1 MSSNIGEEYEKEL
14 LKRCRKDEFKTSS
27 GIPIKRTY
35 GPDDLQ
41 EFNYEKDLSE
51 AGQYPFTR
59 GLYPNMYRELL
70 LHRRLGMGYGL
81 PEQANA
87 RFKYLYEQGG
97 QAGYSGAATTT
108 LYDGPTNFGLDS
120 DDPLADGEIGKM
132 GVAIDTIDD
141 MEVLMNGFPL
151 DKTFNNM
158 VLYDS
163 GVAAVLLA
171 MYIALAKR
179 QNTPIND
186 LTGSCLNEPFQT
198 FVCQKCS
205 IFPLMPSL
213 RLCLDIA
220 EFTIKNIPKWN
231 PISVYGNAIRESG
244 GNAVQEIAFALA
256 HAMAYTELALER
268 DLDIDEFAPRLT
280 FYHNVNNE
288 LFEEAAKYRAYR
300 RMYAK
305 IMKEKYDAKKRHSL
319 MLRVFAKTS
328 GVALTA
334 QQPYNNIIRS
344 TIHALAALLGGCQ
357 GVFVASFDEA
367 LSIPTDMAATIA
379 VRTSQ
384 ILIEETG
391 VADTVDPLAGS
402 YYVESLTDEIERR
415 VWEYLNKV
423 EKMGEGMKFGPKM
436 LSGVIAGIE
445 SGFFENEIALTNY
458 RKWKDIESG
467 KRVIVGVNKYQV
479 EEEIPIK
486 LMKVDME
493 VQRVKIERLRNFKQS
508 RNYKETEKVLRE
520 VEKVAAS
527 GENIMPT
534 LIEAVRAKAT
544 LGEIIN
550 VMKKVFGEYKGVSCF
565 V

>member
-1 MSSNIGEEYEKEL
+1 MEKTEKEKFEKEL
-14 LKRCRKDEFKTSS
+14 LKKCRKDGFNTFS
-27 GIPIKRTY
+27 GIPIKRLY
-35 GPDDLQ
+35 GPEDI
-41 EFNYEKDLSE
+41 KDLSYQRDLGDPGE
-51 AGQYPFTR
+51 YPYAR
-59 GLYPNMYRELL
+59 GLYPNMYREIL

-81 PEQANA
+81 PEQANE
-87 RFKYLYEQGG
+87 RFKYLYAQGG
-97 QAGYSGAATTT
+97 QAGYTGAATTT

-132 GVAIDTIDD
+132 GVAIDTMDD
-141 MEVLMNGFPL
+141 MEKLMDGFPL

-171 MYIALAKR
+171 MYFAIAEK
-179 QNTPIND
+179 QNTPLNR
-186 LTGSCLNEPFQT
+186 LMGSCLNEPFQT

-205 IFPLMPSL
+205 IFPLVPSL
-213 RLCLDIA
+213 RLCLDIT
-220 EFTIKNIPKWN
+220 EFTIKNVPKWN

-256 HAMAYTELALER
+256 HAMAYTEAALARGLN
-268 DLDIDEFAPRLT
+268 IDEFAPRLT

-288 LFEEAAKYRAYR
+288 IFEEVAKYRAYR

-305 IMKEKYDAKKRHSL
+305 IMKERYHATKKQSM

-344 TIHALAALLGGCQ
+344 TIHTLAALLGGCQ

-367 LSIPTDMAATIA
+367 LSIPTDMSATIA
-379 VRTSQ
+379 ARTSQ
-384 ILIEETG
+384 ILIEESG

-402 YYVESLTDEIERR
+402 YYVESLTNEIERR
-415 VWEYLNKV
+415 AWEYLGKV
-423 EKMGEGMKFGPKM
+423 EKMGENMRYGSKM

-445 SGFFENEIALTNY
+445 SGFFEEEIALTNY

-467 KRVIVGVNKYQV
+467 KRVIVGVNKYQT
-479 EEEIPIK
+479 EEEVPIQ

-493 VQRVKIERLRNFKQS
+493 VQKMKVEGLKKFREKRNQNRVDESLKEIQKIAASDENIIPAIIGAVK
-508 RNYKETEKVLRE
+508 EKV
-520 VEKVAAS
+520 
-527 GENIMPT
+527 T
-534 LIEAVRAKAT
+534 LN
-544 LGEIIN
+544 EIISAL
-550 VMKKVFGEYKGVSCF
+550 KKVFGEYQGPTVG
-565 V
+565 

>member
-1 MSSNIGEEYEKEL
+1 MSINKEEEYEKEL
-14 LKRCRKDEFKTSS
+14 LKRCRKNEFNTSS
-27 GIPIKRTY
+27 GIPIKRVY
-35 GPDDLQ
+35 RPEDLK
-41 EFNYEKDLSE
+41 EHSYEKDLNE
-51 AGQYPFTR
+51 PGHYPFTR
-59 GLYPNMYRELL
+59 GLYSNMYRELL

-81 PEQANA
+81 PEQANT

-141 MEVLMNGFPL
+141 MEVLMDGFPL

-171 MYIALAKR
+171 MYIALAEN

-186 LTGSCLNEPFQT
+186 LTGSCLNEPLQT

-220 EFTIKNIPKWN
+220 EFTIKNVPKWN

-244 GNAVQEIAFALA
+244 GNAVQEISFALA
-256 HAMAYTELALER
+256 HAMAYTEMALAR
-268 DLDIDEFAPRLT
+268 GLDIEEFLPRLT

-288 LFEEAAKYRAYR
+288 LFEEVAKYRAYR
-300 RMYAK
+300 RMYAR
-305 IMKEKYDAKKRHSL
+305 IMKEKYNAQKRQSQ

-379 VRTSQ
+379 ARTSQ
-384 ILIEETG
+384 ILIDESG

-415 VWEYLNKV
+415 AWDYLNKV
-423 EKMGEGMKFGPKM
+423 EKMGETMKFGSKM
-436 LSGVIAGIE
+436 LTGVIAGIE

-467 KRVIVGVNKYQV
+467 KRAIVGVNKYQV
-479 EEEIPIK
+479 EEQIPIQ

-493 VQRVKIERLRNFKQS
+493 VQRIKIERLKNFKQS
-508 RNYKETEKVLRE
+508 RNQSNLEEVLKE
-520 VEKVAAS
+520 VERMAAS
-527 GENIMPT
+527 DENIMPT
-534 LIEAVRAKAT
+534 LMEAVKAKAT

-550 VMKKVFGEYKGVSCF
+550 VMKKVFGEYKGTGWG
-565 V
+565 

>member
-1 MSSNIGEEYEKEL
+1 MAHRDQDESENEL
-14 LKRCRKDEFKTSS
+14 QKRCRKGNFETYS
-27 GIPIKRTY
+27 GITIRRVYTP
-35 GPDDLQ
+35 GDLKD
-41 EFNYEKDLSE
+41 FNYKRDLNDPGE
-51 AGQYPFTR
+51 FPFTR

-70 LHRRLGMGYGL
+70 LHTRQGTGYGL
-81 PEQANA
+81 PEQANK
-87 RFKYLYEQGG
+87 RVRYLYEQGG
-97 QAGYSGAATTT
+97 QAGYTGAATTS

-132 GVAIDTIDD
+132 GVAIDTVED
-141 MEVLMNGFPL
+141 MEVLMGGFDL

-171 MYIALAKR
+171 MYIAVAEK
-179 QNTPIND
+179 QGTPINA
-186 LTGSCLNEPFQT
+186 LMGSCLNEPFQT

-205 IFPLMPSL
+205 IFPLIPSL

-220 EFTIKNIPKWN
+220 EFTIKNVPKWN

-244 GNAVQEIAFALA
+244 GNAIQEVAFALA
-256 HAMAYTELALER
+256 HAMAYIELAMAKGI
-268 DLDIDEFAPRLT
+268 DVDEFAPRLT

-288 LFEEAAKYRAYR
+288 LFEEVAKYRAYR

-305 IMKEKYDAKKRHSL
+305 IMKEKYYAKKRQSQ

-367 LSIPTDMAATIA
+367 LSIPTDFSATIA
-379 VRTSQ
+379 SRTSQ
-384 ILIEETG
+384 ILIEESG

-402 YYVESLTDEIERR
+402 YYVESLTDEIEKKA
-415 VWEYLNKV
+415 WEYLEKV
-423 EKMGEGMKFGPKM
+423 ERIGEEGKYGPKM

-445 SGFFENEIALTNY
+445 NRFFENEIALTNY
-458 RKWKDIESG
+458 GKWKDIESG
-467 KRVIVGVNKYQV
+467 KRIVVGVNKYKT
-479 EEEIPIK
+479 EEEVPIE
-486 LMKVDME
+486 LMKVDLE
-493 VQRVKIERLRNFKQS
+493 VQRIKIEELKKFRQS
-508 RNYKETEKVLRE
+508 RDQIKVDKSLRE
-520 VEKVAAS
+520 VERVAAS
-527 GENIMPT
+527 NENIIPT
-534 LIEAVRAKAT
+534 LIKAVKSKAT
-544 LGEIIN
+544 LGEIIR
-550 VMKKVFGEYKGVSCF
+550 VMKKVFGEYRG
-565 V
+565 

>member
-1 MSSNIGEEYEKEL
+1 
-14 LKRCRKDEFKTSS
+14 
-27 GIPIKRTY
+27 
-35 GPDDLQ
+35 
-41 EFNYEKDLSE
+41 
-51 AGQYPFTR
+51 
-59 GLYPNMYRELL
+59 
-70 LHRRLGMGYGL
+70 LGMGYGL

-141 MEVLMNGFPL
+141 MEVLMSGFPL

-171 MYIALAKR
+171 MYIALAEK
-179 QNTPIND
+179 QNTSMND

-205 IFPLMPSL
+205 IFPVMPSL

-256 HAMAYTELALER
+256 HAMAYTEMALAR
-268 DLDIDEFAPRLT
+268 DLDVDEFAPRLT

-305 IMKEKYDAKKRHSL
+305 IMKEKYNAKKRHSQ

-367 LSIPTDMAATIA
+367 LSIPTDTAATIA
-379 VRTSQ
+379 ARTSQ

-415 VWEYLNKV
+415 AWEYLNKV
-423 EKMGEGMKFGPKM
+423 EKMGESMKFGPKM

-467 KRVIVGVNKYQV
+467 KRIIVGVNKHQV
-479 EEEIPIK
+479 EEEIPIQ

-493 VQRVKIERLRNFKQS
+493 VQKLKIERLRNFKQS
-508 RNYKETEKVLRE
+508 RNQKDVEKVLKE
-520 VEKVAAS
+520 VEKGAVS
-527 GENIMPT
+527 SENMMPT
-534 LIEAVRAKAT
+534 LIEAVKAKAT